1 MEKSPIFP
9 VKGIIMI
16 MMTFPVYLSQILDLY
31 SFKPNTKYV
40 EDILDTNC
48 FQSRNYNGLLATGT
62 INCEVCGQ
70 ARGKNNKK
78 INITLLFIRIL
89 IK

>member
-1 MEKSPIFP
+1 MQTIFR
-9 VKGIIMI
+9 IE
-16 MMTFPVYLSQILDLY
+16 T
-31 SFKPNTKYV
+31 
-40 EDILDTNC
+40 
-48 FQSRNYNGLLATGT
+48 NGLLATDT

-78 INITLLFIRIL
+78 IYITLLFIRLL